1 MARVSRGKGK
11 RRRERVNITNRCML
25 TSFYC
30 PFSLRLGGVTD
41 ARILRSTPF
50 RRPGWSKDSLN
61 LARVKR
67 IQNKII
73 IIKRGNFLSCPPM
86 ANFCFPRFSTC
97 RSVVPLD
104 FYNISPLICL
114 STGCCFLFRW
124 NSALVFFL
132 PSRHQQTNWKREA
145 NNNTM
150 EEETRT
156 VFGGGVVK
164 HRWG

>member
-1 MARVSRGKGK
+1 MARVSPGKGK
-11 RRRERVNITNRCML
+11 RRRESQHNQPLHVDIVLLSIFITVGGRHGRTHIEVNAV
-25 TSFYC
+25 
-30 PFSLRLGGVTD
+30 PPARL
-41 ARILRSTPF
+41 
-50 RRPGWSKDSLN
+50 
-61 LARVKR
+61 
-67 IQNKII
+67 
-73 IIKRGNFLSCPPM
+73 IKRQFEFSAGEKNPKQNHNNKMGNFPSCPPM

-124 NSALVFFL
+124 NSALVFFFAIET
-132 PSRHQQTNWKREA
+132 SVKNSKGEA
-145 NNNTM
+145 NNTM